1 MAPREGSTPPAAA
14 RRLAVAEKSGLDQL
28 AIFGGAPAFS
38 EPLHVGRPS
47 LGDRRRL
54 LARLR
59 DMLDRRWL
67 TNNGPYVRELEA
79 GLARLLGVQ
88 HCVAVCNGTVGL
100 ELAIRAT
107 GLAGEVVIP
116 SFTFVA
122 TAHALT
128 WHGITPVFCDV
139 ADGAPTLDPLA
150 VERLITPRTTGI
162 IGVHVWGRPCDVD
175 ALASIARARGLVL
188 LFDAAHALG
197 CTYRGR
203 PVGGF
208 GRAEVFSFHATK
220 FFNTFEGGAIATDD
234 GDLAARLRLMR
245 NFGFAGQDNV
255 IALGINGKMSEASA
269 AMGLTS
275 LESLDRLIAVNRR
288 NDGLYREGLRDC
300 PGIRLLPYDPTE
312 RHNYQYVV
320 VEIDKAVAGIGRDA
334 VRDVLWAE
342 NVLARRYFYPGCHEM
357 EYYRAQAR
365 GAGSDLA
372 NTERLAARVLC
383 LPTGTALGRREIAT
397 TCRILRL
404 ALAEGREV
412 SARLARQGGAR
423 AASPGD
429 VRA

>member
-1 MAPREGSTPPAAA
+1 MTLGMVPREGSTPPAAA
-14 RRLAVAEKSGLDQL
+14 RRLPVAEKSGLDQL

-139 ADGAPTLDPLA
+139 ADGAPSLDPLA

-162 IGVHVWGRPCDVD
+162 IGVHVWGRPCEVD
-175 ALASIARARGLVL
+175 ALTSIARARGLVL

-197 CTYRGR
+197 C
-203 PVGGF
+203 
-208 GRAEVFSFHATK
+208 
-220 FFNTFEGGAIATDD
+220 
-234 GDLAARLRLMR
+234 
-245 NFGFAGQDNV
+245 
-255 IALGINGKMSEASA
+255 
-269 AMGLTS
+269 
-275 LESLDRLIAVNRR
+275 
-288 NDGLYREGLRDC
+288 
-300 PGIRLLPYDPTE
+300 
-312 RHNYQYVV
+312 
-320 VEIDKAVAGIGRDA
+320 
-334 VRDVLWAE
+334 
-342 NVLARRYFYPGCHEM
+342 
-357 EYYRAQAR
+357 
-365 GAGSDLA
+365 
-372 NTERLAARVLC
+372 LC
-383 LPTGTALGRREIAT
+383 LPPSRGS
-397 TCRILRL
+397 LRHPGMHRVDRTQLPLL
-404 ALAEGREV
+404 A
-412 SARLARQGGAR
+412 
-423 AASPGD
+423 
-429 VRA
+429 